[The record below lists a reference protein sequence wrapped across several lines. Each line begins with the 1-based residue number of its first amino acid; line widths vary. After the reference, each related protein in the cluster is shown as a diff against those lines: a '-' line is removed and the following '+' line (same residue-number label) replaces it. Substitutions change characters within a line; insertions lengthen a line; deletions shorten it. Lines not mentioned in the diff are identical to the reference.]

1 MKSLLKNDEKYQHFL
16 KINALEKASLI
27 NDKEINKILFLLL
40 MIDMLYNYIEN
51 KNNKKLKKMM
61 GNMLKKYKDW

>member
-40 MIDMLYNYIEN
+40 MIDMLYKYIEN
-51 KNNKKLKKMM
+51 KNN
-61 GNMLKKYKDW
+61 

>member
-1 MKSLLKNDEKYQHFL
+1 MKSLLKNDEKCQHFL
-16 KINALEKASLI
+16 KTNALEKASLI